1 MLDHLSLMARCQR
14 ALTAT
19 GADEYLVHLERL
31 RRPITFVSGVE
42 NLVWLPESTR
52 QTFELLRD
60 EFGEADYRR
69 VEFADYG
76 HQDVFNGAL
85 SARDTFPAVLEHL
98 RRVNA

>member
-1 MLDHLSLMARCQR
+1 
-14 ALTAT
+14 
-19 GADEYLVHLERL
+19 
-31 RRPITFVSGVE
+31 
-42 NLVWLPESTR
+42 
-52 QTFELLRD
+52 
-60 EFGEADYRR
+60 